1 MKVKQFFYIMLFGLC
16 LILCFI
22 VYEVYI
28 SYNHLKIQNYT
39 ISSKKIQNDVNIVLI
54 SDLHNHEFGKDNK
67 KLVEK
72 IRDQEPDLILLVG
85 DILNDD
91 EGNSQVATNLISKLQ
106 KISPV
111 YYSLGNHEENY
122 MKNKDS
128 KLILKLKQAGAI
140 ILEREYKDIILREN
154 KLRLG
159 GMYQYAFALDGNNTT
174 KKENMNPEIYSFLK
188 KFENTKSFSLM
199 MAHRPDSFIFGEAA
213 DTWNIDLVVSGH
225 NHGGQVILPGIG
237 GLYGG
242 DQGWFPEYVDGI
254 HHFKAVKNMIITR
267 GLGTH
272 KEKLPRFHNV
282 PEIVHITLKAE

>member
-199 MAHRPDSFIFGEAA
+199 MAHRPDSFIFGEAS

-272 KEKLPRFHNV
+272 
-282 PEIVHITLKAE
+282 